1 MRPDERPVAVTGAGI
16 AGLTAAIALA
26 RFGFAV
32 DIYERAE
39 ALAEVGAGLQL
50 SPNALRVL
58 DRLGLLDALS
68 RRAVAA
74 RSVTLRRFNSG
85 RPIAEVPVQGSD
97 GTPYLS
103 LHRGALQAVLIE
115 AATAEPRIRLHLGQS
130 LASVSERADGV
141 ELAFAD
147 GACAQ
152 ARCLVAADG
161 VRSQVARAAGFADPS
176 PTGTIAWRTTI
187 PVRNGIAA
195 PAGIDA
201 WLGPRRHAVAYPI
214 ESGAAVNLVLIDQ
227 EVARA
232 EGDPVRHLLRRFSGW
247 DLKLL
252 DWIEAAA
259 SPTPWPILSV
269 DAARPYRVG
278 ASTLLIGDA
287 AHAMPPYAAQGAAL
301 AVEDAFVCAA
311 MLASRPSVEAAFAA
325 FEAERRPRVDAV
337 RRRVAFH
344 RFVYHLP
351 RPASLARDAVLAL
364 QPKASL
370 ARGLG
375 WLYDWT
381 PPDIAIS
388 SPAP

>member
-1 MRPDERPVAVTGAGI
+1 MRPDERPVAIAGAGI

-32 DIYERAE
+32 DIYERAG

-68 RRAVAA
+68 LRAVAA
-74 RSVTLRRFNSG
+74 RSVTLRRFGTG

-103 LHRGALQAVLIE
+103 LHRGALQAALLE
-115 AATAEPRIRLHLGQS
+115 AAGAEPRIRLHLGHPV
-130 LASVSERADGV
+130 ASVSEHADCI
-141 ELAFAD
+141 ELAFA
-147 GACAQ
+147 GGTSAR

-176 PTGTIAWRTTI
+176 PTGTIAWRTTL
-187 PVRNGIAA
+187 PVRDGIAA
-195 PAGIDA
+195 PTGIDA

-214 ESGAAVNLVLIDQ
+214 EAGAAVNLVLIDQ
-227 EVARA
+227 ADAAA
-232 EGDPVRHLLRRFSGW
+232 ESDPVRHLLRRFSGW
-247 DLKLL
+247 DRRLL
-252 DWIEAAA
+252 GWIEAAA
-259 SPTPWPILSV
+259 PPTPWPILSV
-269 DAARPYRVG
+269 DAERYYRIG
-278 ASTLLIGDA
+278 TSTLLIGDA

-301 AVEDAFVCAA
+301 AIEDAFVCAA
-311 MLASRPSVEAAFAA
+311 MLASRPSVDAAFAT
-325 FEAERRPRVDAV
+325 FEAERRPRVEAV

-351 RPASLARDAVLAL
+351 GPASLVRDAVLAV

-370 ARGLG
+370 ARGLR

-381 PPDIAIS
+381 PPDIATS